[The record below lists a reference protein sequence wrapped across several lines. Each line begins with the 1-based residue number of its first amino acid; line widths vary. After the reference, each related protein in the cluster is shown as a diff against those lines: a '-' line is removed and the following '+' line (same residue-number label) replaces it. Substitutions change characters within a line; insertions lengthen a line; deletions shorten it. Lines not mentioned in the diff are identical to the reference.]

1 VAQKKAGLSV
11 GFVVGCGVLLLLL
24 LLLLLLE
31 TLPRL

>member
-24 LLLLLLE
+24 LLLLLE